1 MTAKFPIVAVFVLAQ
16 FALGVAGAPAQT
28 LPGDDLVFRRIWTS
42 GSQGVPDM
50 VAPGAGRYIPA
61 VDWETGNLAVFDL
74 ERDEMTR
81 VTGTDR
87 WAESGDF
94 PMEPVISNDGRHIA
108 YLWAHFA
115 GDSGDNQLRVIGRDG
130 ANERVLRSEPMPF
143 WIEPLAWTPDGTG
156 IVALQ
161 KAGGARS
168 SQPLD
173 LVLVSTDDGST
184 RVLER
189 YDSGSLGRL
198 FVSPDGRHV
207 VYDLMPT
214 GSTDADIYALDL
226 NGGEPRALVRGNG
239 NDLVMGW
246 DPDGSGIFF
255 YSNRELTR
263 AIWRLSVA
271 DGRAR
276 GEPELVRAD
285 VWDLIPMGFSGDQY
299 FYHVVRESPQIRTAT
314 LDIEAGRVVNPPAPI
329 REPSEGWSREPA
341 WSPDGRYL
349 AFLDYP
355 MGVPWEVSQARLG
368 IRSVHTGETRY
379 LPFPFPSGSRPWW
392 LPDAR
397 TLTVFGRYQG
407 TPGVYRLDLQSG
419 VVTKSLERE
428 ESSGEA
434 AIAPS
439 PDGNTYYFHR
449 DRSGI
454 YARDIGTGRETLLAR
469 VEGLWRGI
477 GVSAD
482 DETLV
487 VRAGG
492 CGEESRLLVL
502 PTSGGEPREIYRGS
516 ALGCSSF
523 LEITPDGKYV
533 IAATF
538 GPEGVWRFSMDGGE
552 PVKLLGE
559 ESPRGFKMSPDGRRI
574 AYWEWAR
581 VGSNEIWVIEGLT
594 GNRGNQ

>member
-1 MTAKFPIVAVFVLAQ
+1 
-16 FALGVAGAPAQT
+16 
-28 LPGDDLVFRRIWTS
+28 
-42 GSQGVPDM
+42 M
-50 VAPGAGRYIPA
+50 VAPGAGRYMPG
-61 VDWETGNLAVFDL
+61 VDWTTGNLAVFDL
-74 ERDEMTR
+74 ERDEMTPI
-81 VTGTDR
+81 TGSR
-87 WAESGDF
+87 WSEGGDF
-94 PMEPVISNDGRHIA
+94 PMGSVISPDGRHIA
-108 YLWAHFA
+108 YLWLHFV
-115 GDSGDNQLRVIGRDG
+115 GMGVSDNQLRVIGRDG
-130 ANERVLRSEPMPF
+130 ANERVLRSEPHPF
-143 WIEPLAWTPDGTG
+143 WIAPLAWTPDGTA
-156 IVALQ
+156 IVAWQ
-161 KAGGARS
+161 KADGGAA
-168 SQPLD
+168 PLEI
-173 LVLVSTDDGST
+173 VLVSADDGNT

-207 VYDLMPT
+207 VYDVMPT

-239 NDLVMGW
+239 NDQVMGW

-271 DGRAR
+271 DGRAS

-299 FYHVVRESPQIRTAT
+299 FYRVVRESPQIRTAT

-329 REPSEGWSREPA
+329 REPSEGWSRNPA

-355 MGVPWEVSQARLG
+355 MGVPWGVSQARLG

-379 LPFPFPSGSRPWW
+379 LPFPFASGSRPWW

-407 TPGVYRLDLQSG
+407 TRGVYRLDLQSG

-428 ESSGEA
+428 ESSGEGGV
-434 AIAPS
+434 APS

-469 VEGLWRGI
+469 VEGLWRRI
-477 GVSAD
+477 GVSPD

-502 PTSGGEPREIYRGS
+502 PTSGGEPREIYRGMR
-516 ALGCSSF
+516 LGCSDF

-538 GPEGVWRFSMDGGE
+538 GPSAVLRFSMDGGE
-552 PVKLLGE
+552 PIQLLGE
-559 ESPRGFKMSPDGRRI
+559 EAPRGFDMSPDGRRI
-574 AYWEWAR
+574 AYWEWADP

-594 GNRGNQ
+594 RN